1 MVNALGLHRPYES
14 GNVVDQIYLAM
25 LGIPPMAPVQRTN
38 DRAELS
44 SCCCGDS
51 TVNIKWP
58 NCSTFPN
65 FLTAMTDAT
74 LAKVQA
80 IKFNKYGKL
89 CSTNLGC
96 ASYKLQKT
104 SHVLL
109 VECSNHIPKPLDHW

>member
-44 SCCCGDS
+44 SCYCGDS
-51 TVNIKWP
+51 TANIKWP
-58 NCSTFPN
+58 NSSTFPN

-74 LAKVQA
+74 LAKVQSIRYNKVWKA
-80 IKFNKYGKL
+80 VFNQPWMCQL
-89 CSTNLGC
+89 
-96 ASYKLQKT
+96 
-104 SHVLL
+104 
-109 VECSNHIPKPLDHW
+109 